1 MLYLTIDST
10 LYPLSALD
18 TDLQMTPALTTG
30 AIQEM
35 VGMQGKPPPG
45 TMVPI
50 LQVLNV
56 KPVST
61 GRYRAII
68 SDGDHFVTG
77 MLTSQTDFNNIKDN
91 CIVRI
96 DDFMPNVVSGRIV
109 IILLGLTVLEQ
120 YGGGRIGQPVNIENA
135 SPAGAPAA
143 AAPAPMQQQQQQKP
157 LYNSTNGS
165 NSYNS
170 QQGEHKSNYAPGAGS
185 GAEAGGSAAAAGT
198 HNSYASNSGG
208 SNPYGRASASA
219 SQQQHQHQAPIQRV
233 QPQNMPN
240 AGITAIAA
248 LNMYN
253 NRWTIQARVTVKSD
267 VRTWSNS
274 KGEGSLFSVELLDS
288 TQDIRATF
296 FKEAVDRFY
305 NMLETGK
312 VYTFSGGRL
321 KVANAQY
328 NNCKSNFEITFD
340 DKAEIHLCNDDGNIQ
355 KQTYE
360 FVKIAAIEQAQPNSN
375 VDVLAIVKAVS
386 EPANLISKRTGQEL
400 TKCDLI
406 LVDDTGVEI
415 SLTLWGDKAKTAQA
429 EFGGQPVAAFRR
441 ARVSDYNGKSLS
453 AGPSTEINPSH
464 VPEVQ
469 QLQSWWQS
477 VGSSAAA
484 RSLSTMSGG
493 GGQMDSLATRK
504 TISAITQENLGFG
517 TDDNNNSKP
526 DWLSFK
532 GTLTFLRKDKEGGAW
547 YPACANAGEPCKN
560 RFKMTQTTD
569 GQWYCDKCQG
579 TYPQPVR
586 RWIFSGVVEDAT
598 GSTWISFFNEQAE
611 TLLQGLTA
619 DECYE
624 QSYGGG
630 GFDQDQYDSVF
641 AKALFTEW
649 VFKCKVKNEVHNE
662 ESRVKTSVYSLH
674 PMDYVKESQDL
685 LAAIEQF

>member
-1 MLYLTIDST
+1 
-10 LYPLSALD
+10 
-18 TDLQMTPALTTG
+18 
-30 AIQEM
+30 M
-35 VGMQGKPPPG
+35 VSMQSKPPPG
-45 TMVPI
+45 TLTPT

-68 SDGDHFVTG
+68 SDGNHFVTG
-77 MLTSQTDFNNIKDN
+77 MLTSQTDFNDIKDN

-120 YGGGRIGQPVNIENA
+120 YGGGRIGQPVNVENA
-135 SPAGAPAA
+135 SGGGGGGGAPAA
-143 AAPAPMQQQQQQKP
+143 AAPAPMQQQQQQQP

-165 NSYNS
+165 NSYNP
-170 QQGEHKSNYAPGAGS
+170 QQGEQKSNYGGSGPTAAGAG
-185 GAEAGGSAAAAGT
+185 
-198 HNSYASNSGG
+198 GG
-208 SNPYGRASASA
+208 SNPYGRASAS
-219 SQQQHQHQAPIQRV
+219 QQHPHQQAPIQRV

-253 NRWTIQARVTVKSD
+253 NRWIIQARVTVKSEI
-267 VRTWSNS
+267 RTWSNS

-312 VYTFSGGRL
+312 VYSFSGGRL

-328 NNCKSNFEITFD
+328 NTCKSNFEITFD

-360 FVKIAAIEQAQPNSN
+360 FVKIAGIEQAQPNSN

-386 EPANLISKRTGQEL
+386 EPVNLISKKSGQEL

-415 SLTLWGDKAKTAQA
+415 SMTLWGEKARTAQTD
-429 EFGGQPVAAFRR
+429 FGGQPVAAFRR

-453 AGPSTEINPSH
+453 AGPSSEINPTH

-493 GGQMDSLATRK
+493 GGQMDSLAARK
-504 TISAITQENLGFG
+504 TISAITQEQLGFS
-517 TDDNNNSKP
+517 TDDSNNSKP

-611 TLLQGLTA
+611 TLFQGLTA
-619 DECYE
+619 DECYG

-649 VFKCKVKNEVHNE
+649 VFKCKVKNEVHND